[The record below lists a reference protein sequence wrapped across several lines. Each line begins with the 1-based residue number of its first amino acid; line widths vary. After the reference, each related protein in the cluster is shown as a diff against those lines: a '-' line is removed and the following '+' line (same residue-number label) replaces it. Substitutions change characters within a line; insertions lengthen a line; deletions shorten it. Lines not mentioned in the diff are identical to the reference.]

1 MVETLPSSAGHA
13 GLIPGQGAK
22 IPHASGPKSQ
32 NIRQKQYCNKCNKM
46 VHIKRILKKKKVTNA
61 PSSISRD
68 SDSFDLKNSPDSG
81 VL

>member
-1 MVETLPSSAGHA
+1 MCS
-13 GLIPGQGAK
+13 IPGQGAK
-22 IPHASGPKSQ
+22 IPYASGPKSQ

-46 VHIKRILKKKKVTNA
+46 VHIKRILKKKKKVTNA